1 VNDPASI
8 AKRYFEI
15 VADLSSPPDALETLL
30 HRDVRIVEH
39 PNAMSPH
46 GTVRDRQAAIAGF
59 RAGKGLLAAQTIHLH
74 EVLVSGHRVAV
85 RATWRGTI
93 GQGTERLPAGTELV
107 AHIAAMLTVV
117 DGLIREHETFDCY
130 EPLPAR

>member
-30 HRDVRIVEH
+30 HRDVRIIER

-46 GTVRDRQAAIAGF
+46 GAVRDREAAIAGF
-59 RAGKGLLAAQTIHLH
+59 RAETRLLATQRIDLH

-93 GQGTERLPAGTELV
+93 SEGTERLPAGTQLV
-107 AHIAAMLTVV
+107 AHITGMLTVV

-130 EPLPAR
+130 EPLPGR